1 VGRGPP
7 LSNHPSDPVLRRSLL
22 FGPWTV
28 MEVFT
33 VVSHLVAGDVKVIH
47 MENLKPYFSDSLDE
61 AYKAALVDYS
71 QHVIDR
77 LSN

>member
-1 VGRGPP
+1 
-7 LSNHPSDPVLRRSLL
+7 
-22 FGPWTV
+22 
-28 MEVFT
+28 MEVQAEIT
-33 VVSHLVAGDVKVIH
+33 VVSHLVTGDVKVIH
-47 MENLKPYFSDSLDE
+47 MENMKPYFSDSLDE